1 LGTFKDPQL
10 GELTTPAAIDRSEAR
25 SEQWAQEVRLNSSF
39 DGPVN
44 FNLGANYLSYETTE
58 NYYVFSN
65 LFTIAALSE
74 GPYCDAKGVGCA
86 YIDPNPIDKIN
97 GEGHNYF
104 RS

>member
-1 LGTFKDPQL
+1 PYLGSRNGLGTFKDPQL

-65 LFTIAALSE
+65 LFT
-74 GPYCDAKGVGCA
+74 
-86 YIDPNPIDKIN
+86 
-97 GEGHNYF
+97 
-104 RS
+104 